1 MDLRATTDRT
11 LIEATGG
18 SRRIV
23 KVEIKVGEMARK
35 SSRPPLDLSLVLD
48 RSGSMAGEKLELA
61 KKAAS
66 SAIALLSPLDTVSVV
81 YYYGER

>member
-1 MDLRATTDRT
+1 
-11 LIEATGG
+11 
-18 SRRIV
+18 
-23 KVEIKVGEMARK
+23 
-35 SSRPPLDLSLVLD
+35 
-48 RSGSMAGEKLELA
+48 MAGEKLELA